1 MPIPYAVALDNGTSV
16 ISVAAGSDIVT
27 TTTASTRSLTIRE
40 FQFSGLGTASA
51 ANQITVN
58 RVTTLGITPVAIT
71 PRPLNS
77 NASAAGFTAA
87 SSWSTNPVATAG
99 TLMRF
104 GLNVNGALFR
114 WVAAPGLGIDCPAG
128 AVAAGQLSFRLN
140 AGATGAN
147 ITYYVL
153 VDEN

>member
-1 MPIPYAVALDNGTSV
+1 MGIIYAVALDNATAV
-16 ISVAAGSDIVT
+16 TSVAAGSDLVT
-27 TTTASTRSLTIRE
+27 TTAGSNRSLSIRE

-58 RVTTLGITPVAIT
+58 RVTTLGVTPTAIT
-71 PRPLNS
+71 PRPLNT
-77 NASAAGFTAA
+77 GTPVFTAA
-87 SSWSTNPVATAG
+87 SAWATPPVATAG

-114 WVAAPGLGIDCPAG
+114 WVGAPGMAIDCPGG
-128 AVAAGQLSFRLN
+128 AAAASQLSFRLN
-140 AGATGAN
+140 AGATGSN

-153 VDEN
+153 CEEF

>member
-1 MPIPYAVALDNGTSV
+1 MGLLYAVALDNGTAV
-16 ISVAAGSDIVT
+16 VSVAAGEDLVT
-27 TTTASTRSLTIRE
+27 TTSAEDRSLAIRE

-58 RVTTLGITPVAIT
+58 RVTSVGVTPTAIT

-87 SSWSTNPVATAG
+87 SDWATHPVATAG

-104 GLNVNGALFR
+104 GLNANGALFR
-114 WVAAPGLGIDCPAG
+114 WVAAPGMAIECPGG
-128 AVAAGQLSFRLN
+128 ATASGQLSFRLN
-140 AGATGAN
+140 AGATGQT

-153 VDEN
+153 CEEF

>member
-16 ISVAAGSDIVT
+16 VSVAAGADLVT
-27 TTTASTRSLTIRE
+27 TTTATTRSLTIRE

-58 RVTTLGITPVAIT
+58 RVTTLGVTATAIT

-77 NASAAGFTAA
+77 NAAAAGFTAA
-87 SSWSTNPVATAG
+87 SAWSTQPVATAG

-128 AVAAGQLSFRLN
+128 ATAAGQLSFRLN

>member
-1 MPIPYAVALDNGTSV
+1 MALPFAVALDNATAV
-16 ISVAAGSDIVT
+16 VSVAAGEDLVT
-27 TTTASTRSLTIRE
+27 TTTHATRSLTVRE

-58 RVTTLGITPVAIT
+58 RVTTLGSTPVAIT

-77 NASAAGFTAA
+77 NSAAAGFTAA
-87 SSWSTNPVATAG
+87 SDWTTHPVATAG

-140 AGATGAN
+140 AGATGST
-147 ITYYVL
+147 ITYYVI